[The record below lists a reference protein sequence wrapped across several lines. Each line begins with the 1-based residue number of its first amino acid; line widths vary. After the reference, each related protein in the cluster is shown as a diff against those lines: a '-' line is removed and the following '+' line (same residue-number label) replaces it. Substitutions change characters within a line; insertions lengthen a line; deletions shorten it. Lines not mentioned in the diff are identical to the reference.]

1 VKSPARSS
9 KASASRII
17 ADLVE
22 SGLDAREQEEKRFF
36 ECADRLSRSRDPEEQ
51 KRLKE
56 ELARITFGE

>member
-1 VKSPARSS
+1 MANNSTRS
-9 KASASRII
+9 AI
-17 ADLVE
+17 ADEPVIE
-22 SGLDAREQEEKRFF
+22 SGLDAREQEKKRFL